1 MNLAVIGSGGREH
14 AICYKLKQSPKVKKL
29 ICIPGNAGTQK
40 IAENIKED
48 ISNFKALHKII
59 KKQNIDL
66 VVIGPEQ
73 PLVEGLVDYLAEKKI
88 RVFGPDKFASQLE
101 GSKGFMK
108 KLCKKNNIPTANFEI
123 FDNFNDA
130 SNFIKKNGIPIVV
143 KADGLAAGKG
153 VTICTSIDEALK
165 NTKDI
170 LEGKFK
176 SSKKV
181 VLEEFLEG
189 EELSYFV
196 IVDENSYYFFG
207 SAQDHKKVGEGD
219 TGPNTGGMGAYSPAP
234 LLTKQLEEKIKKKI
248 IEPTIKAMKI
258 FGHPYKGFLYAGLMI
273 HKNEPYLIEYN
284 IRMGDPECQALMMRL
299 ETDLLE
305 IIDHATKNNLNNLQ
319 INWSK
324 KNSITI
330 VLCAK
335 GYPAKYI
342 KDSEIKNLSNI
353 LTDENNQIFHAG
365 TYEKNSKIYS
375 CGGRVLNAT
384 SSSNSLIKARNKSLS
399 NLNKINWVDGF
410 FRKDIGWKAIN
421 SK

>member
-48 ISNFKALHKII
+48 ISDFKALHKII

-73 PLVEGLVDYLAEKKI
+73 PLVEGLVDYLAEKRI

-219 TGPNTGGMGAYSPAP
+219 TGANTGGMGAYSPAP